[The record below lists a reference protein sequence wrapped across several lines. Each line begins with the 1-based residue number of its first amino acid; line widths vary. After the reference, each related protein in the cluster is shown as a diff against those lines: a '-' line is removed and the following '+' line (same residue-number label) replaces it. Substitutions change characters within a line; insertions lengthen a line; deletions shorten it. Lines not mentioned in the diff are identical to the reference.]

1 MRNIRKIFVITLVW
15 SVLFGCGLHAH
26 AADGVAFNP
35 VPVPVM
41 AKGAGGV
48 PVGTVIVW
56 PVSTPPDEP
65 EKWLECDGRSTAGY
79 PELASKVGGTVP
91 DYRGFFLRGNG
102 GASAMLGQQ
111 QSDAIRNIT
120 GSIFGGD
127 STGGGFSEF
136 FGDDSVTGNGSFYVS
151 TYRYQQGI
159 QNTGSASGNKPHSF
173 HFDASRV
180 VPTAPENRPINKSVR
195 YLIKAISFNF
205 NIRQYAPWEEIL
217 KKDSIALLHFEPCL
231 TS

>member
-1 MRNIRKIFVITLVW
+1 MCNIRKIFATTLVW
-15 SVLFGCGLHAH
+15 SVLFGCGLYAH

-102 GASAMLGQQ
+102 GASASLGQQ
-111 QSDAIRNIT
+111 QGDAIRNIT
-120 GSIFGGD
+120 GVFENHSSFIGNRSGGA
-127 STGGGFSEF
+127 
-136 FGDDSVTGNGSFYVS
+136 NGSFY
-151 TYRYQQGI
+151 YADYGHNGAA
-159 QNTGSASGNKPHSF
+159 NTWNSGGNAIRQKTI
-173 HFDASRV
+173 FDASRQ
-180 VPTAPENRPINKSVR
+180 VPTAPENRPVNKSVR

-205 NIRQYAPWEEIL
+205 NIRQHAPWEEIL